1 MRHQTDERAHGSAN
15 RCESIVQGSHGEHVR
30 VSSPLNAQVARPT
43 RATRRTTAG
52 TPQNGCIPAP
62 QPSSLSEDD
71 TACAHSLGVPALK
84 DAPRSTSTSALHRHR
99 PVRNHDAG
107 HGRAAA
113 PRTWEALGVR
123 QKSTSTPTFRDPEE
137 LLRMALLLTHH
148 PQRSPEEHLRST
160 FTYVDLS
167 EEGRSVHF
175 YVIFTLR
182 NIFLKCCCT

>member
-1 MRHQTDERAHGSAN
+1 MANMCACRVLPTPKSLAPLERRDGRPLGCLRTIAFPLRSPHHSPKMA
-15 RCESIVQGSHGEHVR
+15 RR
-30 VSSPLNAQVARPT
+30 VLT
-43 RATRRTTAG
+43 LT
-52 TPQNGCIPAP
+52 
-62 QPSSLSEDD
+62 
-71 TACAHSLGVPALK
+71 GVPALK

-113 PRTWEALGVR
+113 PRTSEALIER
-123 QKSTSTPTFRDPEE
+123 QKSTSTRFFRDPEE

-175 YVIFTLR
+175 YVIFTLH
-182 NIFLKCCCT
+182 NIFFKCCCT